1 MFLIL
6 CAPTSPTTKW
16 PHRPM
21 AAQAGACWGVGEGG
35 MPSPGSRNFT
45 LHKGLSL
52 EKVCEWVIN
61 FPGKCWASLTFE
73 IDPMRL

>member
-1 MFLIL
+1 MVQYTLHRVIHCVLGTDSL
-6 CAPTSPTTKW
+6 CPTL
-16 PHRPM
+16 PH
-21 AAQAGACWGVGEGG
+21 E
-35 MPSPGSRNFT
+35 SRNFT